1 MRSLLMSTALAAVLL
16 LPGGGANAA
25 IIANLGVNPASSQ
38 GDFNNAPGGGA
49 FQDQY
54 TFQLVGGPQFLS
66 IASVTNVFPNV
77 SDFIANFTA
86 AVWTV
91 GADGVVNNADDV
103 AVIGPVAATPCITPF
118 NCQFAAGSA
127 LLNPGNFYLEF
138 TGTGGGTSGYGGNIS
153 VAQVPGPIV
162 GAGLPGLIMACG
174 GLLALARRRKPSTRN
189 STKRRRPLTRAPA
202 RPGG

>member
-1 MRSLLMSTALAAVLL
+1 MRSLLVSTALAAVLL

-38 GDFNNAPGGGA
+38 GDFSNSPGGGA
-49 FQDQY
+49 FQDQF

-66 IASVTNVFPNV
+66 IASVTNVFPNTT
-77 SDFIANFTA
+77 DFITNFTA
-86 AVWTV
+86 AVWSV
-91 GADGVVNNADDV
+91 GADGIVNNGDDV
-103 AVIGPVAATPCITPF
+103 PVIGPVNAGPCALVP

-138 TGTGGGTSGYGGNIS
+138 TGVGGGTSGYGGNLS
-153 VAQVPGPIV
+153 VSQVPAPIV

-174 GLLALARRRKPSTRN
+174 GLLALARRRRN
-189 STKRRRPLTRAPA
+189 KTA
-202 RPGG
+202 

>member
-1 MRSLLMSTALAAVLL
+1 MKSLLMSTAVAAVLL

-25 IIANLGVNPASSQ
+25 IIGNLGVNPASSQ
-38 GDFNNAPGGGA
+38 GDFSNSPGGGA
-49 FQDQY
+49 FQDQF

-66 IASVTNVFPNV
+66 IASVTNVFPNL

-91 GADGVVNNADDV
+91 GADNIVNTADDV
-103 AVIGPVAATPCITPF
+103 AVIGPVNAGACPIIP

-127 LLNPGNFYLEF
+127 LLNPGSFYLEF
-138 TGTGGGTSGYGGNIS
+138 TGIGGGTSGYGGNLS
-153 VAQVPGPIV
+153 VSQVPAPIA

-174 GLLALARRRKPSTRN
+174 GLLALARRRRKEQ
-189 STKRRRPLTRAPA
+189 L
-202 RPGG
+202 